1 LDHARRLFTAMKFF
15 IHSPDKNGFV
25 DGCLQH
31 MVLDGFPNLVS
42 SEAEADVCL
51 APVSRHAGF
60 EFGSLPS
67 KPYVILDFLEYEW
80 RAVNDVRYSHFLG
93 ENTAEFERWLSP
105 EWRRLC
111 ESVSGNKPIAYFKRE
126 LHASDLFIPT
136 VHPIDWPCMQ
146 EIPPV
151 QSEEEYNARPIDV
164 LFWWGYSHPS
174 RPRLH
179 ADIFQGM
186 ADHGIEVFDNHEVW
200 GAIDTPRKAW
210 LSLYLPWY
218 KRVPAATLM
227 ALQRQAKITVSMPG
241 AGVKC
246 FRTTGEASVGSLMAL
261 PNDDMAWSYPWTN
274 RMNCIRMKRPPS
286 EFGHLLHWSRGN
298 EGNNAYGLYVAAQ
311 DTIKLYQRDTYIRD
325 YVIPIIERAM

>member
-1 LDHARRLFTAMKFF
+1 MKFF

-51 APVSRHAGF
+51 VPVSRHAGF

-67 KPYVILDFLEYEW
+67 KKYAILDFLEYEW

-105 EWRRLC
+105 EWLRLC

-174 RPRLH
+174 RPKLH
-179 ADIFQGM
+179 ADIFEGM
-186 ADHGIEVFDNHEVW
+186 ADYGIEVFDNHEVW
-200 GAIDTPRKAW
+200 GAIDTRKAW

-246 FRTTGEASVGSLMAL
+246 FRTTGEASVNSVMAL
-261 PNDDMAWSYPWTN
+261 PYDDLAWSFPWEHN
-274 RMNCIRMKRPPS
+274 GNCIRLS
-286 EFGHLLHWSRGN
+286 DLVFSDLISTSRRN
-298 EGNNAYGLYVAAQ
+298 DLYPIYLNGVKA
-311 DTIKLYQRDTYIRD
+311 TRRYIRDAYIRD
-325 YVIPIIERAM
+325 YVLPKIEESI